1 MVLKNTDTPLRKEK
15 LGGTG
20 EGSGSTFYV
29 PIPDDRGAFTMST
42 RIELDPG
49 ASIGYHKHENNE
61 EVYVIIAGEGIYT
74 EEGEEMKV
82 VCGDVLL
89 CRKGNAH
96 GLKNCGEV
104 PLIIGAAIAQRD

>member
-1 MVLKNTDTPLRKEK
+1 MILKNTDTALRKEK

-20 EGSGSTFYV
+20 EGSGNTFYV

-49 ASIGYHKHENNE
+49 ASIGYHKHEKNE
-61 EVYVIIAGEGIYT
+61 EVSVIIAGAGIYT
-74 EEGEEMKV
+74 EEGEDLLV
-82 VCGDVLL
+82 SSGDVLL

-96 GLKNCGEV
+96 GLKNCGET
-104 PLIIGAAIAQRD
+104 PLIIGAAIAQRE